1 MQFDFTKLALFLQF
15 LDISAV
21 VAVSCVH
28 QSSLGE
34 GLQISSLKNHDA
46 LPILRS
52 VALQGSHRP
61 GKWAPECAEK
71 RYLAPAIGLSGS
83 SAYNASDKATLK
95 PDYRIPGPEDMVI
108 IPSLQSD

>member
-1 MQFDFTKLALFLQF
+1 MQFDFTKLAFFLQF

-21 VAVSCVH
+21 VAVSCVP
-28 QSSLGE
+28 QSCLGE

-52 VALQGSHRP
+52 AALQGSHRP

-83 SAYNASDKATLK
+83 SASDKATLK

-108 IPSLQSD
+108 IPSVQSD